1 VRALVRARATGDRDR
16 ALRLVAEAVE
26 RAASLGLL
34 QTVACEGAEVVALAE
49 RAGYRAPAQW
59 MDRLRRA
66 AIPTSR
72 AVVVAEDPVA
82 TLTGRERD
90 VLRLLAGRLTVREI
104 AAELYVSPNT
114 LKFHLK
120 TIYRKLGVGSRAEAA
135 DIARQM
141 TAIQPR

>member
-1 VRALVRARATGDRDR
+1 
-16 ALRLVAEAVE
+16 
-26 RAASLGLL
+26 
-34 QTVACEGAEVVALAE
+34 
-49 RAGYRAPAQW
+49 

-66 AIPTSR
+66 AVPHGPDCGGHAGTRSPR
-72 AVVVAEDPVA
+72 SP
-82 TLTGRERD
+82 GRERD

-135 DIARQM
+135 DIARRM
-141 TAIQPR
+141 TSVPPR

>member
-1 VRALVRARATGDRDR
+1 MSGD
-16 ALRLVAEAVE
+16 V
-26 RAASLGLL
+26 
-34 QTVACEGAEVVALAE
+34 CE
-49 RAGYRAPAQW
+49 
-59 MDRLRRA
+59 
-66 AIPTSR
+66 
-72 AVVVAEDPVA
+72 PVA

-135 DIARQM
+135 EVARRM
-141 TAIQPR
+141 AAVQPRSASST